1 MLVLEGTNRKKG
13 FQMPPTTTTT
23 TPKNSRSEQARING
37 SKSKGPV
44 SIEGK
49 AASSMNALKHGF
61 AAAINVVI
69 EVEDKPAWEVHLEGY
84 RSSFEPQCYVEET
97 LVDQLANISWRQ
109 SRLVGLETA
118 LIDAQISIQ
127 GKNVDDIHP
136 RSADDPYF
144 HLVQAW
150 QALARQPEKQNEPK
164 DPSMPPNGYDI
175 GSIELVRR
183 YQVSL
188 DRQYR
193 NALLNL
199 RQYRKDF
206 ASAPPNEPKV
216 TKNEAAPPP
225 ADVLKPA
232 IVPPPPSFPAA
243 KPPQNASKSFRPEA
257 AVPQAEAKPSIENE
271 HNPQPQAL

>member
-1 MLVLEGTNRKKG
+1 
-13 FQMPPTTTTT
+13 MPPTITT
-23 TPKNSRSEQARING
+23 TPKNSRAEQARING

-69 EVEDKPAWEVHLEGY
+69 EIEDKPAWEIHLEGF
-84 RSSFEPQCYVEET
+84 RSSFKPQCYVEET
-97 LVDQLANISWRQ
+97 LVDQLANINWRQ

-127 GKNVDDIHP
+127 GKNVYDIHP

-206 ASAPPNEPKV
+206 ASSAPPNEPKMAPEV
-216 TKNEAAPPP
+216 QAPPPEPPPP
-225 ADVLKPA
+225 ADIIKPA
-232 IVPPPPSFPAA
+232 KSQPAAPSFPSA
-243 KPPQNASKSFRPEA
+243 KPPQSAQKPAATEIRPRNLTT
-257 AVPQAEAKPSIENE
+257 P
-271 HNPQPQAL
+271 